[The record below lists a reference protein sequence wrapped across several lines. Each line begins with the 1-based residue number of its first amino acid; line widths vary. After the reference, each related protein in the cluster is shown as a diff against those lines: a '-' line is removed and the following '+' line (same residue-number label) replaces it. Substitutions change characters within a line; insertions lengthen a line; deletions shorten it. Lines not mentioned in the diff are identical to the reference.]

1 MRFGPVPVAASVG
14 AILAHGVHHTHGRFA
29 KGRVISADDIALLT
43 QSGIETITVAQLEPG
58 DVGEDAAATRI
69 AARLAGSNLTV
80 SAAYT
85 GRVNLF
91 AAADGLATIDAA
103 TIHALNRVDEAVTI
117 ATVPPFT
124 PVLKG
129 QMLATIKIIPFA
141 VPDSI
146 ITKLEWMLAGTGPV
160 YLSPWI
166 GLSAGLIQTTLPGT
180 KPSVLDKSVT
190 VTADRLSGIGADLT
204 EDIRCPHEMGALAAA
219 LREMDGDIL
228 LVIGASAITDRRD
241 VIPAAITAAGGRVL
255 HLGMPVD
262 PGNLLLLGDLDGRPV
277 LGLPGCAR
285 SPRLNGVDWVLQ
297 RLGAGL
303 PVDAAAIMSM
313 GVGGLLAEIPGRPL
327 PRALA
332 TALPRAPRIH
342 GLVLAGG
349 FGRRMG
355 GANKLLCEWQ
365 GKPLVRHV
373 VDTAL
378 SSQLTG
384 VTIATGHQADAV
396 RAVLADQQVEFVHAP
411 DHADGMSA
419 TLKAGLSSLPDDI
432 DGVLVLLG
440 DMPHLTPA
448 TINRLIAAYSP
459 DDGRAIVLPTC
470 DGQRGNPVLWDA
482 AFIPEMLTL
491 TGDKG
496 ARALIAAHAP
506 VVCEVAVEDTGT
518 LLDVD
523 TPDALAALNS
533 RSGRTEGE
541 P

>member
-1 MRFGPVPVAASVG
+1 MEGRLSMWFGPVAVADAEG
-14 AILAHGVHHTHGRFA
+14 AILAHGVHHADGRFP
-29 KGRVISADDIALLT
+29 KGRIISADDVARLT
-43 QSGIETITVAQLEPG
+43 RSGIETITVARLEDG
-58 DVGEDAAATRI
+58 DVGEDAAASRI
-69 AARLAGSNLTV
+69 AARLAGPNLTV

-91 AAADGLATIDAA
+91 AAADGLALVEAA

-141 VPDSI
+141 VSDSI
-146 ITKLEWMLAGTGPV
+146 ISNLEWMLAGTGPV
-160 YLSPWI
+160 SLAPWA
-166 GLSAGLIQTTLPGT
+166 GLSAGLVQTTLPGT
-180 KPSVLDKSVT
+180 KPSVLDKSVS
-190 VTADRLSGIGADLT
+190 VTAARMAGIGGDLLGDVRVPHAVAPLAD
-204 EDIRCPHEMGALAAA
+204 A
-219 LREMDGDIL
+219 LRGAEGDIL

-241 VIPAAITAAGGRVL
+241 VIPAAIAAAGGKVL
-255 HLGMPVD
+255 HFGMPVD
-262 PGNLLLLGDLDGRPV
+262 PGNLLLLGTLDGRPV

-285 SPRLNGVDWVLQ
+285 SPKLNGVDWVLQ

-303 PVDAAAIMSM
+303 PVDAAAVMGM
-313 GVGGLLAEIPGRPL
+313 GVGGLLAEIAGRPL

-355 GANKLLCEWQ
+355 DGNKLLREWQ
-365 GKPLVRHV
+365 GAPLVSHV
-373 VDTAL
+373 VQSAL
-378 SSQLTG
+378 SAQLAG
-384 VTIATGHQADAV
+384 VTVATGHQEADI
-396 RAVLADQQVEFVHAP
+396 RRVLDGLPIDFAHAP
-411 DHADGMSA
+411 DHGDGMSV
-419 TLKAGLSSLPDDI
+419 TLKAGLSALPDGI

-440 DMPHLTPA
+440 DMPRVTPA
-448 TINRLIAAYSP
+448 IINQMVAAFSP
-459 DDGRAIVLPTC
+459 DDGRAIILPTC
-470 DGQRGNPVLWDA
+470 GGQRGNPVLWDA

-496 ARALIAAHAP
+496 ARTLITAHAP
-506 VVCEVAVEDTGT
+506 MVCEVAVEDTGV

-523 TPDALAALNS
+523 VPEDLARLD
-533 RSGRTEGE
+533 
-541 P
+541 